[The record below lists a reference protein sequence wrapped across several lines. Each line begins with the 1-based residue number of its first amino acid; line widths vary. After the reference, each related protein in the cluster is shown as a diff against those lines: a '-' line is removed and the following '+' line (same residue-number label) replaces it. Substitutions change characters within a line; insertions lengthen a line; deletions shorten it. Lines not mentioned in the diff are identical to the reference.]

1 MRSRAPE
8 LITLLLL
15 LGVVLFPPWLI
26 FLGAP
31 EGVGV
36 YDTEWAF
43 IFTGP
48 SEESD
53 EGRVDIALLVFELV
67 VVGAIYYLLKK
78 ILEQPK

>member
-15 LGVVLFPPWLI
+15 LGVVLFPPWMTPEGYDVYSTKWVLI
-26 FLGAP
+26 FK
-31 EGVGV
+31 GVFM
-36 YDTEWAF
+36 A
-43 IFTGP
+43 
-48 SEESD
+48 
-53 EGRVDIALLVFELV
+53 RVDTALLVVELV